1 MKLIILAAGSGTRL
15 RPYTEDRP
23 KCMAPVGGRPLI
35 DWLVETAERAGING
49 IVIVRGYRAENLI
62 LSTEAQSL
70 KPEYVLNPDFATTNM
85 VFSLWTARHTFT
97 DPVIISYADILYEP
111 EVLVSLMASPDEI
124 SVVVDRSWRNYWE
137 NRFDDPLSD
146 AESLAIGDDG
156 NIQSIGQEVTA
167 IDDVEGQYIGLMK
180 FAGKGLEVL
189 VNTLTAAYDGK
200 LQSPR
205 SLEQMYMTD
214 VLQEMIN
221 SGEKLQP
228 NWIEGQWLEIDSVKD
243 LEIAEGYLV
252 QGSDHSSDGLKINR
266 PKQPETTP

>member
-156 NIQSIGQEVTA
+156 NIQSIGQ
-167 IDDVEGQYIGLMK
+167 K
-180 FAGKGLEVL
+180 
-189 VNTLTAAYDGK
+189 
-200 LQSPR
+200 
-205 SLEQMYMTD
+205 
-214 VLQEMIN
+214 
-221 SGEKLQP
+221 
-228 NWIEGQWLEIDSVKD
+228 
-243 LEIAEGYLV
+243 
-252 QGSDHSSDGLKINR
+252 
-266 PKQPETTP
+266 